1 MDGNKTSKSLSFW
14 RHFEEPTLKA
24 SSDSSNIY
32 ATHTRQQRDEPEH
45 QNAYISAGTLTETRT
60 REEADQDAGNK
71 QYCAIPSHVSCGTE
85 TQTFAREEPEQDVGN
100 KQYCAIPTHIS
111 CGTKT
116 LTEQREEPEQDES
129 SHKHAAIP
137 VNARAQT

>member
-24 SSDSSNIY
+24 SLDSSNIS
-32 ATHTRQQRDEPEH
+32 ATNTRQ
-45 QNAYISAGTLTETRT
+45 
-60 REEADQDAGNK
+60 REEPDQDTGNK
-71 QYCAIPSHVSCGTE
+71 QYCAIPTRIFCGTE
-85 TQTFAREEPEQDVGN
+85 TQTFAREEPDQDIEN

-116 LTEQREEPEQDES
+116 LTEQREEPHQDES
-129 SHKHAAIP
+129 SYKYAAIP
-137 VNARAQT
+137 MNT